1 MKESGKKTQGKQ
13 EITEYKTFPV
23 PFSLAEVKKS
33 IFITTQTPKEASKEE
48 IINQAFKLH
57 SQGNILEAAK
67 Y

>member
-48 IINQAFKLH
+48 IIN
-57 SQGNILEAAK
+57 
-67 Y
+67 